1 MLKRLAF
8 AVFFAIVLPISGQ
21 QQGPKSSANQ
31 TNGNGAAKP
40 ALPPSRMVTCEVKKE
55 GARIECQWSES
66 VPDGYLKRLFSP
78 ENTPNIALF
87 FVGVGGIMVAICSL
101 KIIERQTKATEEA
114 AKAALSN
121 AQAVINAERA
131 RLLFEV
137 EKGMDQ
143 NRHGVAIFTIY
154 AVNHGRTPAEL
165 VRIKGPVETVCGDIY
180 DLPIP
185 LKTHI
190 AKLPD
195 KWHVMPNEKCF
206 VARFIPASMTVQALE
221 LAQTGGVSI
230 NEQERVIYGD
240 MMYRDGISKDIRYS
254 RYCFRFNR
262 EPFSNIGG
270 SIEPTGPSEFN
281 QKT

>member
-1 MLKRLAF
+1 MLKPLAILGMLLI
-8 AVFFAIVLPISGQ
+8 VFCAYGYAGQIQDKNTDQKPAAPIAAIPKQ
-21 QQGPKSSANQ
+21 QN
-31 TNGNGAAKP
+31 NGAALNSEKQDDVHADVKIVNP
-40 ALPPSRMVTCEVKKE
+40 PQKDFYDKAPIWTNLVLVIVALGT
-55 GARIECQWSES
+55 
-66 VPDGYLKRLFSP
+66 
-78 ENTPNIALF
+78 
-87 FVGVGGIMVAICSL
+87 GIVIGWQAW
-101 KIIERQTKATEEA
+101 ETR
-114 AKAALSN
+114 KAARGAQKAADAALLN

-195 KWHVMPNEKCF
+195 RWHVMPNEKCF

-221 LAQTGGVSI
+221 LAQAGGVSI

-240 MMYRDGISKDIRYS
+240 MMYRDGISKEIRYS

-270 SIEPTGPSEFN
+270 SIEPAGPSEFN